1 MLEYKKYK
9 LMANELAGKYFDA
22 EKILYK
28 SPTIPDEVEQYKEPV
43 DLDELFGDLNLHKL
57 RQVFDRVMKQKD
69 NRIDKVRSNFGT
81 IKKEPVSLEAK
92 IKDVMEYARKHR
104 KFTFRALLEDQPTKL
119 EVVVTFLSVLELM
132 KIGKI
137 ALSQEEVFG
146 EMQIETLE
154 EEGKEETLD
163 LSDILDG

>member
-1 MLEYKKYK
+1 
-9 LMANELAGKYFDA
+9 
-22 EKILYK
+22 
-28 SPTIPDEVEQYKEPV
+28 
-43 DLDELFGDLNLHKL
+43 
-57 RQVFDRVMKQKD
+57 
-69 NRIDKVRSNFGT
+69 
-81 IKKEPVSLEAK
+81 
-92 IKDVMEYARKHR
+92 MEYARKHR
-104 KFTFRALLEDQPTKL
+104 KFTFRALLEKQPTKL

>member
-1 MLEYKKYK
+1 
-9 LMANELAGKYFDA
+9 
-22 EKILYK
+22 
-28 SPTIPDEVEQYKEPV
+28 
-43 DLDELFGDLNLHKL
+43 
-57 RQVFDRVMKQKD
+57 
-69 NRIDKVRSNFGT
+69 
-81 IKKEPVSLEAK
+81 
-92 IKDVMEYARKHR
+92 MEYARKHR
-104 KFTFRALLEDQPTKL
+104 KFTFYSLLEKQATKL

-137 ALSQEEVFG
+137 QLSQEETFG

>member
-1 MLEYKKYK
+1 
-9 LMANELAGKYFDA
+9 
-22 EKILYK
+22 
-28 SPTIPDEVEQYKEPV
+28 
-43 DLDELFGDLNLHKL
+43 
-57 RQVFDRVMKQKD
+57 
-69 NRIDKVRSNFGT
+69 
-81 IKKEPVSLEAK
+81 
-92 IKDVMEYARKHR
+92 
-104 KFTFRALLEDQPTKL
+104 
-119 EVVVTFLSVLELM
+119 M

>member
-1 MLEYKKYK
+1 LEKKK
-9 LMANELAGKYFDA
+9 TEEVMA
-22 EKILYK
+22 
-28 SPTIPDEVEQYKEPV
+28 
-43 DLDELFGDLNLHKL
+43 
-57 RQVFDRVMKQKD
+57 
-69 NRIDKVRSNFGT
+69 
-81 IKKEPVSLEAK
+81 
-92 IKDVMEYARKHR
+92 YARKHR
-104 KFTFRALLEDQPTKL
+104 KFTFRSLLESQVTKL

-137 ALSQEEVFG
+137 ALLQEETFG

>member
-1 MLEYKKYK
+1 M
-9 LMANELAGKYFDA
+9 
-22 EKILYK
+22 EK
-28 SPTIPDEVEQYKEPV
+28 Q
-43 DLDELFGDLNLHKL
+43 
-57 RQVFDRVMKQKD
+57 
-69 NRIDKVRSNFGT
+69 
-81 IKKEPVSLEAK
+81 A
-92 IKDVMEYARKHR
+92 
-104 KFTFRALLEDQPTKL
+104 TKL

-137 ALSQEEVFG
+137 QLSQEETFG